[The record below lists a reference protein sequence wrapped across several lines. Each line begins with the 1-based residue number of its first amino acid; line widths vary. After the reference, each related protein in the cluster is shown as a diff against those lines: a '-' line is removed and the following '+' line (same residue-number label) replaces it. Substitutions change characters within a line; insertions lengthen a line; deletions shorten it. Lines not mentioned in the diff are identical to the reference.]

1 MKVMKFGGAVLRS
14 REGFTQMVDILRS
27 QSSVPLLVIISAFA
41 SSTRDLE
48 RAVRTAE
55 SGAQELAFALCDE
68 IIREHRNFSDE
79 LLANITTKDA
89 LRFFVDECETRLHQL
104 LRGIAIT
111 RELTPR
117 TLDII
122 LSYGE
127 MLALHIVRHFL
138 DESGFD
144 LTFVDS
150 STIIVT
156 NAAHGAATPDTSLT
170 ASNVEKVLRPA
181 FARSRIVLTQGFVA
195 KSSTG
200 EITTMGKESSNLTA
214 TLLAELLG
222 ADEVVIWTDVEGIYT
237 ADPKLIPNAQPIP
250 QMNYEQARRA
260 AASGLKLIY
269 STMIE
274 PSERANIPLVFRSAF
289 APMGNY
295 TRIAATTDSWLPL
308 FAVREVSPILS
319 ELSILNGSGWLALN
333 ALCTFDV
340 AQWKDVPFRVSIT
353 PEECRFMLPAGTK
366 TEEIVSFLHKQMV
379 DVNYE
384 IQ

>member
-14 REGFTQMVDILRS
+14 RKGFMQMVDILRS
-27 QSSVPLLVIISAFA
+27 QSGVPLLVIISALA

-48 RAVRTAE
+48 RAARSAE
-55 SGAQELAFALCDE
+55 NGAQELAFALCDE
-68 IIREHRNFSDE
+68 IIREHRHFSDE
-79 LLANITTKDA
+79 LLANKTTKDA
-89 LRFFVDECETRLHQL
+89 LSFFLDECETRLHQL

-138 DESGFD
+138 EESGFN

-150 STIIVT
+150 SNIMVT
-156 NAAHGAATPDTSLT
+156 NSTHGAATPDSSLT
-170 ASNVEKVLRPA
+170 ALNVERTLLPA
-181 FARSRIVLTQGFVA
+181 FGRSNIVLTQGFVA

-214 TLLAELLG
+214 TLLAELL
-222 ADEVVIWTDVEGIYT
+222 AAEEVIIWTDVEGICT

-250 QMNYEQARRA
+250 QMNYSQARRA

-289 APMGNY
+289 APDGNF
-295 TRIAATTDSWLPL
+295 TRIAANTDSWLPL
-308 FAVREVSPILS
+308 FAIRELTTTVSEVSV
-319 ELSILNGSGWLALN
+319 LNGSGWHVLDALQR
-333 ALCTFDV
+333 FDITR
-340 AQWKDVPFRVSIT
+340 WKDLPFAVSIT
-353 PEECRFMLPAGTK
+353 QEESIFTLPAGTK
-366 TEEIVSFLHKQMV
+366 TEEFVKFLHKAVV
-379 DVNYE
+379 DVRHE
-384 IQ
+384 L

>member
-14 REGFTQMVDILRS
+14 RQGFTQMVDILRS
-27 QSSVPLLVIISAFA
+27 QSGVPLLVIISAFA

-48 RAVRTAE
+48 RSARTAE

-68 IIREHRNFSDE
+68 LIREHRNFSDE
-79 LLANITTKDA
+79 LLANKPTKDA
-89 LRFFVDECETRLHQL
+89 LSFFLDECQTRLHQL

-122 LSYGE
+122 LSFGE

-138 DESGFD
+138 EESGFD
-144 LTFVDS
+144 LTFVDC

-156 NAAHGAATPDTSLT
+156 NAVHGMATPDSSLT
-170 ASNVEKVLRPA
+170 ASNVERVLRPA
-181 FARSRIVLTQGFVA
+181 FGRSNIVLTQGFVA

-222 ADEVVIWTDVEGIYT
+222 ADEVIIWTDVEGICT
-237 ADPKLIPNAQPIP
+237 ADPKLIPTAQPIP
-250 QMNYEQARRA
+250 QMNYEQARNA

-274 PSERANIPLVFRSAF
+274 PSERANIPLIFRSAF
-289 APMGNY
+289 APDGNF
-295 TRIAATTDSWLPL
+295 TKISAHTDSWLPL
-308 FAVREVSPILS
+308 FAIREVSPAIAEIS
-319 ELSILNGSGWLALN
+319 VLNGNSWDILDAIRL
-333 ALCTFDV
+333 FDITK
-340 AQWKDVPFRVSIT
+340 WKDVPFGVSIT
-353 PEECRFMLPAGTK
+353 SDECRFTLPAGIK
-366 TEEIVSFLHKQMV
+366 IEEVVKFLHKQVIDMK
-379 DVNYE
+379 NR
-384 IQ
+384 